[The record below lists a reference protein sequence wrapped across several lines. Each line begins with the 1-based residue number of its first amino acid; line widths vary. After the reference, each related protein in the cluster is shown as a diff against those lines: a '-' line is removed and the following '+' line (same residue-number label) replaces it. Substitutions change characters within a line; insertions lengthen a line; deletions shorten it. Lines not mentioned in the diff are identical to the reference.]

1 MSGNKW
7 AVVGVAASVVG
18 VAAIGGAA
26 MAYFLMKEEEDFRKN
41 TLGTQLHVSSR
52 PATIEIQIPQ
62 DQAGIVIGRGGRTI
76 KEIQAQTDTKI
87 HFKDEKA
94 TNENRYLAI
103 TGQPEDVKLAEIMI
117 YQTMANQP
125 FQETF
130 EMNVPSIYVGAIIGR
145 SEEHTLN
152 SSHITISYAVFCLKK
167 KKQKNTTKKKQK
179 KYKKKTKT
187 NQSI

>member
-1 MSGNKW
+1 MVKYLVFNARIHYHLGNKW

-87 HFKDEKA
+87 HFKVLHIKICILLLDEA
-94 TNENRYLAI
+94 R
-103 TGQPEDVKLAEIMI
+103 
-117 YQTMANQP
+117 
-125 FQETF
+125 FFTF
-130 EMNVPSIYVGAIIGR
+130 LSG
-145 SEEHTLN
+145 
-152 SSHITISYAVFCLKK
+152 
-167 KKQKNTTKKKQK
+167 
-179 KYKKKTKT
+179 
-187 NQSI
+187 